1 MKVKDIYTESVRQ
14 QFATRLTEAKAML
27 TKLKEG
33 QMKEM
38 MHKDA
43 ERLSREKFL
52 DKYPGEGYFWDNIN
66 KDLDEGFEKSGVRAD
81 NKKGK
86 IEKSTRKQYFVK
98 LEKDGK
104 MKGMTV
110 TADEGENSSAVR
122 DRVAR
127 DTRSTGWSV
136 AGIRAKDTVDEAKK
150 GDDVADKKY
159 LKTAG
164 KKPGVVGKAIDTAKQ
179 AGKFLA
185 GKGGPGKE
193 GPTYEGIAK
202 KVKKVK
208 EDPNEG
214 NEFSGELVKARAQG
228 AKEFKVDGKSYPVK
242 EGEQRM
248 SRAAKG
254 YEKYGKAGMT
264 ALAKAG
270 REGKD
275 LDKVRDKY
283 NKYDESAKPDFL
295 DMDKDGDKKEPMK
308 KAAADKGGAKTSAKK
323 GMSAKQAKYFGK
335 KAEAVEEAAKK
346 GLYYNVNK
354 RKAAGTSRSASSP
367 KAPTA
372 QAWKDA
378 AKTAKKEDV
387 AEVAGAQKCWPGHRK
402 VGTQPGTGKNAGK
415 RVNDCEKIKE
425 TVAESADLTRLK
437 SLTKYLLG

>member
-1 MKVKDIYTESVRQ
+1 MKVKDIYTESVKA
-14 QFATRLTEAKAML
+14 QFATKLTEAKAKL
-27 TKLKEG
+27 NKLKEG
-33 QMKEM
+33 QMKDM

-52 DKYPGEGYFWDNIN
+52 DKYPGDGYFWDNIN

-81 NKKGK
+81 KKKGK

-110 TADEGENSSAVR
+110 TADEGENASSVQ

-127 DTRSTGWSV
+127 DVRSTGWSV
-136 AGIRAKDTVDEAKK
+136 ASMRAKDTVDEAKK

-193 GPTYEGIAK
+193 GPTYEAACK
-202 KVKKVK
+202 TNKKVK
-208 EDPNEG
+208 ENPNEG
-214 NEFSGELVKARAQG
+214 NEFSGELAKAKAAG

-242 EGEQRM
+242 E
-248 SRAAKG
+248 A
-254 YEKYGKAGMT
+254 
-264 ALAKAG
+264 
-270 REGKD
+270 
-275 LDKVRDKY
+275 
-283 NKYDESAKPDFL
+283 AKPDFL
-295 DMDKDGDKKEPMK
+295 DVDKDGNKKEPMK
-308 KAAADKGGAKTSAKK
+308 KAAADKGGAKTVAKK
-323 GMSAKQAKYFGK
+323 GMSAKQAKFFGK
-335 KAEAVEEAAKK
+335 KSESV
-346 GLYYNVNK
+346 
-354 RKAAGTSRSASSP
+354 S
-367 KAPTA
+367 
-372 QAWKDA
+372 
-378 AKTAKKEDV
+378 
-387 AEVAGAQKCWPGHRK
+387 EVAGAQKCWPGHK
-402 VGTQPGTGKNAGK
+402 KTGTQPGTGKNAGK